1 MKRLEPKVVITVLLT
16 LIAVLLVVG
25 ARFKALRF
33 IGHAAIRLIVG
44 ALALFVINAIGGQFS
59 IHIPIN
65 FITSLV
71 CGFLGL
77 PGAAALIVIDQYIL

>member
-1 MKRLEPKVVITVLLT
+1 MEPKIVITVLLT
-16 LIAVLLVVG
+16 LIVVLLIVG
-25 ARFKALRF
+25 ARLKALRF
-33 IGHAAIRLIVG
+33 VGYAAIRLIVG
-44 ALALFVINAIGGQFS
+44 ALALFVINAVGGHFN

-65 FITSLV
+65 LITSLV

>member
-1 MKRLEPKVVITVLLT
+1 MEPEIVITVLLT
-16 LIAVLLVVG
+16 LIAVLLIVG
-25 ARFKALRF
+25 ARLKALRF
-33 IGHAAIRLIVG
+33 VGYAAIRLIVG
-44 ALALFVINAIGGQFS
+44 ALALFVINAVGGHFN

-65 FITSLV
+65 LITSLV

>member
-1 MKRLEPKVVITVLLT
+1 MEPNVVIPL
-16 LIAVLLVVG
+16 LLVFITMLLIVG
-25 ARFKALRF
+25 ARLKALRLL
-33 IGHAAIRLIVG
+33 GYAAVRLLVG

-59 IHIPIN
+59 VHIPIN
-65 FITSLV
+65 FITSLI

>member
-1 MKRLEPKVVITVLLT
+1 MEPKVVITVLSA
-16 LIAVLLVVG
+16 LIAVLLVVS
-25 ARFKALRF
+25 ARLKALRF

-44 ALALFVINAIGGQFS
+44 ALALFAINAIGGQFS

-65 FITSLV
+65 LITSLV

-77 PGAAALIVIDQYIL
+77 PGAAALIVIDQYILS

>member
-1 MKRLEPKVVITVLLT
+1 MEPKIVITVLLT
-16 LIAVLLVVG
+16 LIAVLLIVG
-25 ARFKALRF
+25 ARLKALRF
-33 IGHAAIRLIVG
+33 VGYAAIRLIVG
-44 ALALFVINAIGGQFS
+44 ALALFVINAVGGHFN

-65 FITSLV
+65 LITSLV